1 MWTAAVLAKFTTSY
15 MANRGSVHRGDV
27 QRGSSAASALAPPT
41 HDDDDDNADSD
52 DQWEDGGVED
62 WDEPEDAPTRCLF
75 TDQEFASPAECLA
88 HAASSHA
95 LDLNLL
101 IGRLKLDLYDKMKLV
116 NFLRTSLR
124 TPGADVAA
132 VVATVVACQPGAPES
147 WPWSEDTYLQ
157 PVLADD
163 PLLYSLSMGDD
174 EADEAEEQA
183 DALEAVGALHETVA
197 LMRQEMRAMLS
208 GLDDVP
214 ARSSARS
221 SEADADADADGGAA
235 ASAQAPAEA
244 TAAEGPTEGEYGTQ
258 AAVAGSS
265 YFGSYSRFGIHQ
277 EMLQDTVRTEAYR
290 EAIVGNAALLEGKV
304 VLDVGCGTGI
314 LSLFAAKAGARLVIG
329 VDASDILQ
337 SARKVVEAN
346 GMQDRIKLVQST
358 LETLDLAPLLP
369 EGVEKVDVIIS
380 EWMGY
385 LLLYES
391 MLPSVLYARDK
402 WLAPGGHLLP
412 SSCEMRICASSH
424 DRLGFWGEVYGYDM
438 SAVREEAR
446 KETLADAAVELVP
459 AASLLSPS
467 AAFRSVHMAQ
477 AQDAELDF
485 TTDFALAASTPGTL
499 RCFAVHFDTLFDL
512 QPVGGQTSGFST
524 APDCPPTHWKQVAL
538 YLESPRELQPGDRMS
553 GSISCARRKDNKR
566 AYDVSVTFAI
576 NGAACGTQ
584 LWRVC

>member
-1 MWTAAVLAKFTTSY
+1 
-15 MANRGSVHRGDV
+15 
-27 QRGSSAASALAPPT
+27 
-41 HDDDDDNADSD
+41 
-52 DQWEDGGVED
+52 
-62 WDEPEDAPTRCLF
+62 
-75 TDQEFASPAECLA
+75 
-88 HAASSHA
+88 
-95 LDLNLL
+95 
-101 IGRLKLDLYDKMKLV
+101 
-116 NFLRTSLR
+116 
-124 TPGADVAA
+124 
-132 VVATVVACQPGAPES
+132 
-147 WPWSEDTYLQ
+147 
-157 PVLADD
+157 
-163 PLLYSLSMGDD
+163 
-174 EADEAEEQA
+174 
-183 DALEAVGALHETVA
+183 
-197 LMRQEMRAMLS
+197 MLS

-214 ARSSARS
+214 ARSTARS
-221 SEADADADADGGAA
+221 SEADSDADADGGAA
-235 ASAQAPAEA
+235 ASAQAPAEGA
-244 TAAEGPTEGEYGTQ
+244 AAEGPTEGEYGTQ

-265 YFGSYSRFGIHQ
+265 YFSSYSRFGIHQ

-290 EAIVGNAALLEGKV
+290 EAIAGNAALLEGKV
-304 VLDVGCGTGI
+304 VLDVGCGSGI

-346 GMQDRIKLVQST
+346 GMQDRIVLVQST

-391 MLPSVLYARDK
+391 MLPSVLFARDK

-412 SSCEMRICASSH
+412 SSCEMRISASSH

-438 SAVREEAR
+438 SPIREAAR

-467 AAFRSVHMAQ
+467 SAFRSVHMAQ

-485 TTDFALAASTPGTL
+485 TTDFALAASTAGTL

-512 QPVGGQTSGFST
+512 QPAGGQTSSFST

-538 YLESPRELQPGDRMS
+538 YLETPRELQAADRMS

-566 AYDVSVTFAI
+566 AYDVSLTFAI
-576 NGAACGTQ
+576 NGTACGTQ

>member
-1 MWTAAVLAKFTTSY
+1 MNFARTAPQQTAKTS

-27 QRGSSAASALAPPT
+27 QRGYSAASALAPPT

-163 PLLYSLSMGDD
+163 PLLYSLSMDDD

-197 LMRQEMRAMLS
+197 LMRQEMRAVLS

-235 ASAQAPAEA
+235 ASAQAPAEG

-369 EGVEKVDVIIS
+369 EV
-380 EWMGY
+380 
-385 LLLYES
+385 
-391 MLPSVLYARDK
+391 
-402 WLAPGGHLLP
+402 
-412 SSCEMRICASSH
+412 SS
-424 DRLGFWGEVYGYDM
+424 
-438 SAVREEAR
+438 
-446 KETLADAAVELVP
+446 K
-459 AASLLSPS
+459 
-467 AAFRSVHMAQ
+467 
-477 AQDAELDF
+477 
-485 TTDFALAASTPGTL
+485 
-499 RCFAVHFDTLFDL
+499 
-512 QPVGGQTSGFST
+512 
-524 APDCPPTHWKQVAL
+524 
-538 YLESPRELQPGDRMS
+538 
-553 GSISCARRKDNKR
+553 
-566 AYDVSVTFAI
+566 
-576 NGAACGTQ
+576 
-584 LWRVC
+584 

>member
-62 WDEPEDAPTRCLF
+62 WDEPEDAPTRCIF

-163 PLLYSLSMGDD
+163 PLLYSLSMDDD

-197 LMRQEMRAMLS
+197 LMRQEMRAVLS

-235 ASAQAPAEA
+235 ASAQAPAEG

-391 MLPSVLYARDK
+391 MLPSVLFARDR

-412 SSCEMRICASSH
+412 SSCEMRISASSH
-424 DRLGFWGEVYGYDM
+424 DRLAFWGEVYGYDM

-512 QPVGGQTSGFST
+512 QPVGGQTSSFST

>member
-1 MWTAAVLAKFTTSY
+1 V
-15 MANRGSVHRGDV
+15 
-27 QRGSSAASALAPPT
+27 
-41 HDDDDDNADSD
+41 
-52 DQWEDGGVED
+52 
-62 WDEPEDAPTRCLF
+62 
-75 TDQEFASPAECLA
+75 
-88 HAASSHA
+88 
-95 LDLNLL
+95 
-101 IGRLKLDLYDKMKLV
+101 
-116 NFLRTSLR
+116 
-124 TPGADVAA
+124 
-132 VVATVVACQPGAPES
+132 
-147 WPWSEDTYLQ
+147 
-157 PVLADD
+157 
-163 PLLYSLSMGDD
+163 
-174 EADEAEEQA
+174 
-183 DALEAVGALHETVA
+183 
-197 LMRQEMRAMLS
+197 LS
-208 GLDDVP
+208 GLDDAPV
-214 ARSSARS
+214 RS
-221 SEADADADADGGAA
+221 SEADSDADADGGAA
-235 ASAQAPAEA
+235 ASAQAPAEGA
-244 TAAEGPTEGEYGTQ
+244 AAEGPTEGEYGTQ

-346 GMQDRIKLVQST
+346 GMQNRIKLVQST

-391 MLPSVLYARDK
+391 MLPSVLFARDR

-412 SSCEMRICASSH
+412 SSCEMRISASSH
-424 DRLGFWGEVYGYDM
+424 DRLAFWGEVYGYDM

-467 AAFRSVHMAQ
+467 SAFRSVHMAQ

-485 TTDFALAASTPGTL
+485 TTDFALAASTAGTL

-512 QPVGGQTSGFST
+512 QPAGGQTSSFST

-538 YLESPRELQPGDRMS
+538 YLESPRELQAGDRMS

-576 NGAACGTQ
+576 NGTACGTQ